1 MFEDRIYQ
9 ALGWRG
15 GGDFLVEALGH
26 RFNVSLILD
35 PMLLKQTNKQTNRQ
49 KIYKFAFPHGSLIYP
64 IIQYRVC

>member
-35 PMLLKQTNKQTNRQ
+35 PMLLKQTNKQ
-49 KIYKFAFPHGSLIYP
+49 KIYKFAFPHDSLIYP